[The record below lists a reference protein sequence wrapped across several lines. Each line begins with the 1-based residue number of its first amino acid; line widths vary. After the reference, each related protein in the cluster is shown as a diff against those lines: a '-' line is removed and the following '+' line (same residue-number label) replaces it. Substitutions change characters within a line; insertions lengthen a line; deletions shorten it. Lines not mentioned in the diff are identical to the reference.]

1 MTSKCSCDLIFIITL
16 LSFISVGDE
25 DRIPPTISF
34 KDALTVSA
42 YEEEDGLTRIDSP
55 AFASLEA
62 ARQYLRSILIAEDD
76 CAKDLDIDVAS
87 PPVAA
92 CAATVFTV
100 TITDPRC
107 SGTNSI
113 QTVVKRYALWV
124 DSVPPTVSIVLERGP
139 PQSNRLYSDPDG
151 QYVHIDEGLYDFEDT
166 EFSYFVNVSVTFSS
180 DIYIQ
185 LHYAHIIISSI
196 KG

>member
-1 MTSKCSCDLIFIITL
+1 MVSFSITDCS
-16 LSFISVGDE
+16 E
-25 DRIPPTISF
+25 DRDSPVISF

-76 CAKDLDIDVAS
+76 CANDLVIDVAS

-92 CAATVFTV
+92 CAASVFTV

-107 SGTNSI
+107 SGTNPI
-113 QTVVKRYALWV
+113 QTVVERYALWV
-124 DSVPPTVSIVLERGP
+124 DSIPPTVSIVLERGP

-166 EFSYFVNVSVTFSS
+166 EFSYFVNVSVILPMCFLQTFPIASCS
-180 DIYIQ
+180 HNNFFHQRTIVNKK
-185 LHYAHIIISSI
+185 LRS
-196 KG
+196 K